1 MLKYK
6 MELSIINKIAREN
19 IVKKLK
25 SNNCLITFITLP
37 THKKSSMRDFKQ
49 ILTLT
54 NSGVLRLNNKQ
65 LMNFNSSANTT

>member
-1 MLKYK
+1 LKYK

-25 SNNCLITFITLP
+25 S
-37 THKKSSMRDFKQ
+37 
-49 ILTLT
+49 
-54 NSGVLRLNNKQ
+54 GVLRLNNKQ